1 MSIIDPRNG
10 IYITDTRY
18 AIVHR
23 LPEEHASLPAYALI
37 EADLENNSWSLVSR
51 YDNPVVMVADLVA
64 MQVIR
69 PKDKPV
75 KTLDEYLLFSEMIV
89 KRCQTALSVL
99 REMPVGGRP

>member
-18 AIVHR
+18 AIARR

-37 EADLENNSWSLVSR
+37 EADLKNNSWSLVAR

-75 KTLDEYLLFSEMIV
+75 KTMDEYLRFSEMIV

-99 REMPVGGRP
+99 REMPVGDQP